1 MIMNFPAP
9 LFTDEQIAQAVNSA
23 AADLN
28 KKIAAHF
35 GAPMNA
41 RTLAALKVYLTDFFG
56 DLRPHLR
63 LTQNDLDARAEIALC
78 DFCDDCQQLDAGEQW
93 RQVDCFWLAILI
105 FNNSLQ
111 NCFATDAKKPAD
123 EAGNL

>member
-1 MIMNFPAP
+1 MTEKKLTA
-9 LFTDEQIAQAVNSA
+9 EIAQAVNSA

-41 RTLAALKVYLTDFFG
+41 RTLAAVQNYLSDFYA
-56 DLRPHLR
+56 DLHLNPR
-63 LTQNDLDARAEIALC
+63 LTQKDLDARAEIALC
-78 DFCDDCQQLDAGEQW
+78 DFCDDCQFLDADEQW
-93 RQVDCFWLAILI
+93 RQVDCFWLAICI

>member
-1 MIMNFPAP
+1 MIVDFPAP

-41 RTLAALKVYLTDFFG
+41 RTLATLKDYLFNFYST
-56 DLRPHLR
+56 LRPHLR
-63 LTQNDLDARAEIALC
+63 LTQKDLDNRAQIALENFFA
-78 DFCDDCQQLDAGEQW
+78 DIKTKKDAEK
-93 RQVDCFWLAILI
+93 FWTAVCS

-111 NCFATDAKKPAD
+111 NCFATDAKTPAD
-123 EAGNL
+123 SLQRATPFVY